1 MKKITLSIPFC
12 PVAKGRPRMTRQGRA
27 YTPAKTRLAEN
38 QIKAWLMGENLLP
51 FDGPLDVSVFVIMPM
66 PKSWTPKK
74 KQDALDGFLMPTSKP
89 DLDNICKLVLDAAN
103 GILWHDDAQI
113 VRLDLA
119 KAYGEKP
126 GYIISVESYNP

>member
-1 MKKITLSIPFC
+1 
-12 PVAKGRPRMTRQGRA
+12 
-27 YTPAKTRLAEN
+27 
-38 QIKAWLMGENLLP
+38 MGEKLAP
-51 FDGPLDVSVFVIMPM
+51 FDGPLDVSVFAIMPM

-103 GILWHDDAQI
+103 GILWHDDSQI
-113 VRLDLA
+113 VGLDLA

-126 GYIISVESYNP
+126 GYIISVEAYNP